1 MRSLSLLSTALTL
14 SLLAGAAPASAQ
26 QAAPRPA
33 PVVKKGKNDKPTG
46 PIATLLG
53 FEPIAGGGSRIYVEL
68 TGSPTVTLHEA
79 QGQLVYLLEGV
90 QIKASNTENAL
101 ELFYHDT
108 PALRARLRHGK
119 KDAELTVQLK
129 VDRKPTHKIVEG
141 KKGIYR
147 LEIDFPAGS
156 YAPADGAV
164 PPAPVAPVKEAD
176 PRKKKAAPAA
186 PTPR

>member
-1 MRSLSLLSTALTL
+1 M
-14 SLLAGAAPASAQ
+14 
-26 QAAPRPA
+26 
-33 PVVKKGKNDKPTG
+33 
-46 PIATLLG
+46 
-53 FEPIAGGGSRIYVEL
+53 
-68 TGSPTVTLHEA
+68 
-79 QGQLVYLLEGV
+79 

-129 VDRKPTHKIVEG
+129 VDRKPTHKVVEG
-141 KKGIYR
+141 KKGLFR

-164 PPAPVAPVKEAD
+164 PPAPVAPVRDTDGK
-176 PRKKKAAPAA
+176 KKKAAAGAPTPPAA
-186 PTPR
+186 PKTTTAPR